1 MTIKFKQKI
10 MNNAINGKN
19 TVHGKYTYKLCKYTG
34 NIWRCPVGSE
44 DRQWIL
50 DNGEIRTAWKLVD
63 HI

>member
-10 MNNAINGKN
+10 INNAINGKN

-50 DNGEIRTAWKLVD
+50 DNGEIVTAWKLVD
-63 HI
+63 HV